1 MPNKTEKVDPL
12 HSGILLLAGNSVCGS
27 SSLQPYLHKS
37 YYLAKLTIIKKLAHH
52 DHSTPQ
58 SDRNIDRV
66 NAEFIIHDLVKNIFS
81 SIRQAGVVMT
91 INIDTLD
98 SDPTHQ
104 SYTTLQ

>member
-37 YYLAKLTIIKKLAHH
+37 YYSAKLTIIKKLAHH

-66 NAEFIIHDLVKNIFS
+66 NAEFIAEWKFKSEMLMELLYAEESFQIFKRNDDVF
-81 SIRQAGVVMT
+81 IVM
-91 INIDTLD
+91 DK
-98 SDPTHQ
+98 
-104 SYTTLQ
+104 